1 MRVFAA
7 VEAGDILEVIWVSL
21 VAAVF
26 VSTVFSLVVVG
37 SARSAE
43 ARRNGHGSGVVL
55 VWGGLAL
62 LAFVLFAG
70 AVGYGVHIM
79 LSKS

>member
-1 MRVFAA
+1 MLA
-7 VEAGDILEVIWVSL
+7 VVKAGDILEVIWVSL

-43 ARRNGHGSGVVL
+43 ARRSGQGAAVI
-55 VWGGLAL
+55 VWGGMAL
-62 LAFVLFAG
+62 LAFALFAG
-70 AVGYGVHIM
+70 AVAYGVHIM

>member
-1 MRVFAA
+1 MLA
-7 VEAGDILEVIWVSL
+7 VVKAGDILEVIWVSL
-21 VAAVF
+21 IAAVF
-26 VSTVFSLVVVG
+26 VSTTFSLVVVG

-43 ARRNGHGSGVVL
+43 ARRGGNGGGAL

-62 LAFVLFAG
+62 LAFAVFAA
-70 AVGYGVHIM
+70 AVVYGVHIM

>member
-1 MRVFAA
+1 MFAA

-21 VAAVF
+21 VAGVF
-26 VSTVFSLVVVG
+26 VSTAFSIVVLG

-43 ARRNGHGSGVVL
+43 ARRSGQGTNAL
-55 VWGGLAL
+55 VWAGLAV
-62 LAFVLFAG
+62 LAFAAFAA
-70 AVGYGVHIM
+70 AVGFGVHIM

>member
-1 MRVFAA
+1 MFA
-7 VEAGDILEVIWVSL
+7 VVKAGDILEVIWVSL
-21 VAAVF
+21 ITAVF
-26 VSTVFSLVVVG
+26 VSTTFSLVVVG

-43 ARRNGHGSGVVL
+43 ARRSGNGGGAL

-62 LAFVLFAG
+62 LCFLVFAG
-70 AVGYGVHIM
+70 AVAFGVHIM

>member
-1 MRVFAA
+1 MGVFAA

-21 VAAVF
+21 VAAIF

-43 ARRNGHGSGVVL
+43 ARRNGHGAGAL
-55 VWGGLAL
+55 VWGGMAL
-62 LAFVLFAG
+62 LMFALFAG
-70 AVGYGVHIM
+70 AVVYGVHIM
-79 LSKS
+79 LSKG

>member
-1 MRVFAA
+1 MFA
-7 VEAGDILEVIWVSL
+7 VVKAGDILEVIWVSL
-21 VAAVF
+21 VTAVF

-37 SARSAE
+37 SARSTD
-43 ARRNGHGSGVVL
+43 ARRNGDGTAAVA
-55 VWGGLAL
+55 WAGLAV

-70 AVGYGVHIM
+70 AVAFGVHIM

>member
-1 MRVFAA
+1 VLAA
-7 VEAGDILEVIWVSL
+7 VEAGDIIEVIWVSL
-21 VAAVF
+21 VAGVF
-26 VSTVFSLVVVG
+26 VTTAFSLVVLG

-43 ARRNGHGSGVVL
+43 ARRTGQGSGVL
-55 VWGGLAL
+55 WGGLAVVAL
-62 LAFVLFAG
+62 TAFAV

>member
-1 MRVFAA
+1 MFGA
-7 VEAGDILEVIWVSL
+7 VEAGDILEVIVVSL

-26 VSTVFSLVVVG
+26 VSVTFSLVVVG
-37 SARSAE
+37 SARSAD
-43 ARRNGHGSGVVL
+43 AGRNGDGSRAL

-62 LAFVLFAG
+62 LAFVIFAA
-70 AVGYGVHIM
+70 AVAYGVHIM